1 MENNFD
7 RIKVLDYG
15 YVKLVD
21 SMGTDDDLVST
32 ARVSYGITDIYED
45 DEANTRLMHYLI
57 SNGHESPLEQLVL
70 KFEVKAPIFVERHYV
85 RHRMSSTN
93 EQSMRTKGYE
103 LDYYIP
109 EIERIMNGNTYGKN
123 KSENTMTK
131 EEAVWAQQCIA
142 KSIGEQD
149 GTYKALIAE
158 GVPYEL
164 ARTILPLSAY
174 TKKVW
179 TINLRS
185 LTNVLRQRLGEH
197 AQYETQE
204 YAKAFAKV
212 FENVFPKIYKLV
224 DNYIVQ
230 STTFSKGQMGMIKA
244 LVDDDIIS
252 ENYDRLL
259 NVQNHKK
266 AIDDLVTKLDKK

>member
-1 MENNFD
+1 MNKE
-7 RIKVLDYG
+7 
-15 YVKLVD
+15 
-21 SMGTDDDLVST
+21 
-32 ARVSYGITDIYED
+32 
-45 DEANTRLMHYLI
+45 
-57 SNGHESPLEQLVL
+57 
-70 KFEVKAPIFVERHYV
+70 
-85 RHRMSSTN
+85 
-93 EQSMRTKGYE
+93 
-103 LDYYIP
+103 YYIP

-149 GTYKALIAE
+149 GNYKALIAE

-212 FENVFPKIYKLV
+212 FENMFPKIYRLV

-230 STTFSKGQMGMIKA
+230 STTFSKEQVCILTKF
-244 LVDDDIIS
+244 LDI
-252 ENYDRLL
+252 EKNLEEFKEFFKYVADT
-259 NVQNHKK
+259 KP
-266 AIDDLVTKLDKK
+266 IDDMINKLKK